1 MPLSQSFTT
10 CLRSSPALR
19 RWISATACG
28 PNAHPGDSSARKP
41 KVASQG
47 EKPAWRAKSNF
58 LKLAEKKEIL
68 KFRQTKPGVPLE
80 STKRTKKG
88 AKTKLNEATDAIA
101 PWPPAP
107 GRLTPALSKVW
118 VKPAER
124 KSSRSNSRRV
134 RESVAWART
143 LPGVTRAACPCGGNR
158 RSEATYLGSPAK
170 TKKRGERRRKRILS
184 KNGGKRTHEWPRIN
198 NLRKNRRRSEPTEN
212 RADAGRQRRQA
223 ACNERLT
230 GNFGRRTSQTRHR

>member
-88 AKTKLNEATDAIA
+88 AKTKLNEASAAIG
-101 PWPPAP
+101 PWEH
-107 GRLTPALSKVW
+107 GVSRVTPAVSEILVDPRGRKLTHSK
-118 VKPAER
+118 
-124 KSSRSNSRRV
+124 SRHV
-134 RESVAWART
+134 REFVVRART
-143 LPGVTRAACPCGGNR
+143 LPGGSRAGGPGAGHR
-158 RSEATYLGSPAK
+158 QQEARVLGSTLSTEKGLRA
-170 TKKRGERRRKRILS
+170 RREKWI
-184 KNGGKRTHEWPRIN
+184 P
-198 NLRKNRRRSEPTEN
+198 
-212 RADAGRQRRQA
+212 
-223 ACNERLT
+223 
-230 GNFGRRTSQTRHR
+230 